1 MGNILIKRS
10 IIRLQITHKLS
21 LNDNMIELLI
31 NIKDNLTEKQEYAFQ
46 FIDAIL
52 FLLFLIA
59 VLYLFIFAV
68 YSKKKALYSYPKANK
83 KYRYAIL
90 FPAYMEDDV
99 IIDSVRS
106 FFKQDYPRELY
117 DVIVIS
123 DQMCEETIC
132 KLKDLS
138 AKVIQISDTLSTKI
152 YALQQAVEYI
162 ECEQLSYE
170 MVVVLDAD
178 NIVNTN
184 FLEKIND
191 AFYSG
196 CLAIQTHRVAK
207 NRDTNT
213 AVLDA
218 VSEEINN
225 SIFRKGHTRLGFSS
239 GLSGSGMAFEYE
251 LFKKTIQGSDQIG
264 EDKYMERK
272 LLLENIYIEYLEDV
286 YTYDEKVRGKKE
298 FYNQRRRWLAT
309 QFSNLFS
316 GISQLPGAILRGK
329 WDYCDKLFQWMMPP
343 RILLLGFALLIACF
357 LSIINI
363 LQSIKWWGL
372 LLFIGITFSLAVPDY
387 LVDKQF
393 KKAITSLP
401 VLFLL
406 MFFNLFRLRGGNKKF
421 IHTKHSIRNE
431 NSH

>member
-1 MGNILIKRS
+1 
-10 IIRLQITHKLS
+10 
-21 LNDNMIELLI
+21 MIELLF
-31 NIKDNLTEKQEYAFQ
+31 NIKDNWIDKQEYAFLL
-46 FIDAIL
+46 IDAIL

-68 YSKKKALYSYPKANK
+68 YSKKKAIYSYPNANK

-90 FPAYMEDDV
+90 FPAYMEDNV
-99 IIDSVRS
+99 IIDSVES

-123 DQMCEETIC
+123 DQMSEDTILELK
-132 KLKDLS
+132 KLP
-138 AKVIQISDTLSTKI
+138 AKVTQISDPMSTKI
-152 YALQQAVEYI
+152 NALQKAIEYI
-162 ECEQLSYE
+162 EKEKLSYD

-178 NIVNTN
+178 NIVNSN
-184 FLEKIND
+184 FLNKINN

-239 GLSGSGMAFEYE
+239 GLSGSGMAFEYD
-251 LFKKTIQGSDQIG
+251 LFKNIIQGIDEIG

-272 LLLENIYIEYLEDV
+272 LLLQNVYIEYLEDV
-286 YTYDEKVRGKKE
+286 YTFDEKVREKKE
-298 FYNQRRRWLAT
+298 FYNQRQRWLAT

-316 GISQLPGAILRGK
+316 GLSQLPGAILSGN

-343 RILLLGFALLIACF
+343 RILLLGFVILIACF
-357 LSIINI
+357 LSFINI
-363 LQSIKWWGL
+363 SQSIKWWGL

-393 KKAITSLP
+393 KKAIISLP
-401 VLFLL
+401 ALFLL
-406 MFFNLFRLRGGNKKF
+406 MFFNLFRLRGGSKKF
-421 IHTKHSIRNE
+421 IHTKHSSKHE

>member
-1 MGNILIKRS
+1 
-10 IIRLQITHKLS
+10 
-21 LNDNMIELLI
+21 MIELLF
-31 NIKDNLTEKQEYAFQ
+31 NLKNNLIDKQEYLFLL
-46 FIDAIL
+46 IDAIL

-68 YSKKKALYSYPKANK
+68 YSKKKAAYSYPKANK
-83 KYRYAIL
+83 KHRYAIL
-90 FPAYMEDDV
+90 FPAYREDDV
-99 IIDSVRS
+99 IVDSVQS
-106 FFKQDYPRELY
+106 FFEQDYPRELY

-123 DQMCEETIC
+123 DQMQKETIAE
-132 KLKDLS
+132 LEATT
-138 AKVIQISDTLSTKI
+138 AKVAQISDPKSTKI
-152 YALQQAVEYI
+152 YALQKAIEYI
-162 ECEQLSYE
+162 EDKKLSYD

-178 NIVNTN
+178 NIVASD
-184 FLEKIND
+184 FLDKIND
-191 AFYSG
+191 AYYSG

-251 LFKKTIQGSDQIG
+251 LFKNIISGIEDIG
-264 EDKYMERK
+264 EDKHMERK
-272 LLLENIYIEYLEDV
+272 LLLQNIYIEYLENV
-286 YTYDEKVRGKKE
+286 YTFDEKVRGKRE
-298 FYNQRRRWLAT
+298 FYHQRRRWLAT

-316 GISQLPGAILRGK
+316 GISQLPGAMLSGK

-343 RILLLGFALLIACF
+343 RILLLGFILLIACF
-357 LSIINI
+357 LSIIDI
-363 LQSIKWWGL
+363 LHSIKWWGL

-406 MFFNLFRLRGGNKKF
+406 MFINLFRLRGGNKKF
-421 IHTKHSIRNE
+421 IHTKHSIKHE
-431 NSH
+431 NSN

>member
-1 MGNILIKRS
+1 
-10 IIRLQITHKLS
+10 
-21 LNDNMIELLI
+21 MIEI
-31 NIKDNLTEKQEYAFQ
+31 IFNIKDNWIDKQEYAFLL
-46 FIDAIL
+46 IDAIL

-59 VLYLFIFAV
+59 VLYLFIFAA
-68 YSKKKALYSYPKANK
+68 YSKKKPLYSYPTAK
-83 KYRYAIL
+83 KKHRYVIL

-99 IIDSVRS
+99 IIDSVQS
-106 FFKQDYPRELY
+106 FFKQNYPRELY

-123 DQMCEETIC
+123 DQMTEETIST
-132 KLKDLS
+132 LKRMS
-138 AKVIQISDTLSTKI
+138 AKVTQILDPMSTKI
-152 YALQQAVEYI
+152 NALQQAI
-162 ECEQLSYE
+162 ERIEQENLSYD

-178 NIVNTN
+178 NIVNPD

-196 CLAIQTHRVAK
+196 CLAIQTHRIAK

-225 SIFRKGHTRLGFSS
+225 AIFRKGHTRLGFSS

-251 LFKKTIQGSDQIG
+251 LFKNMIQGVDEIG

-272 LLLENIYIEYLEDV
+272 LLLQNIYIEYLEDV
-286 YTYDEKVRGKKE
+286 YTFDEKVRGKKE

-316 GISQLPGAILRGK
+316 GISQLPKALLSGK

-343 RILLLGFALLIACF
+343 RILLLGFVILIACVLSVINIF
-357 LSIINI
+357 LSF
-363 LQSIKWWGL
+363 KWWGL

-393 KKAITSLP
+393 KKAIISLP
-401 VLFLL
+401 ILFLL

-421 IHTKHSIRNE
+421 IHTKHSIRHE
-431 NSH
+431 NSN

>member
-1 MGNILIKRS
+1 
-10 IIRLQITHKLS
+10 
-21 LNDNMIELLI
+21 MIELLF
-31 NIKDNLTEKQEYAFQ
+31 NLKNNWIDKQEYAFMLV
-46 FIDAIL
+46 DAIL

-59 VLYLFIFAV
+59 VLYLFIFAA
-68 YSKKKALYSYPKANK
+68 YSKKKALYTYPPANK
-83 KYRYAIL
+83 KCKYAIL
-90 FPAYMEDDV
+90 FPAYMEDEV
-99 IIDSVRS
+99 IIDSVQS
-106 FFKQDYPRELY
+106 FFKQNYPRDLY

-123 DQMCEETIC
+123 DQMREDTIYKLEELT
-132 KLKDLS
+132 
-138 AKVIQISDTLSTKI
+138 AKVTRISDPMSTKI
-152 YALQQAVEYI
+152 YALQQAIEYI
-162 ECEQLSYE
+162 EQEKLYYD

-178 NIVNTN
+178 NIVNAD

-239 GLSGSGMAFEYE
+239 GLSGSGMAFEYK
-251 LFKKTIQGSDQIG
+251 LFDKMIQGINEIG
-264 EDKYMERK
+264 EDKHMERK
-272 LLLENIYIEYLEDV
+272 LLIQNVYIEYLENV
-286 YTYDEKVRGKKE
+286 YTFDEKVRGKKE

-316 GISQLPGAILRGK
+316 GISQLPGAILGGK

-343 RILLLGFALLIACF
+343 RILLLGFVTLIACF

-363 LQSIKWWGL
+363 FLSIKWWGL

-393 KKAITSLP
+393 KKAIISLP

-406 MFFNLFRLRGGNKKF
+406 MFLNLFRLRGSNKQF
-421 IHTKHSIRNE
+421 IHTKHTIKDE
-431 NSH
+431 NSD

>member
-1 MGNILIKRS
+1 
-10 IIRLQITHKLS
+10 
-21 LNDNMIELLI
+21 MIELLF
-31 NIKDNLTEKQEYAFQ
+31 NIKNNWIDKQEYIFLL
-46 FIDAIL
+46 IDAIL

-59 VLYLFIFAV
+59 VLYLFIFAA
-68 YSKKKALYSYPKANK
+68 YSKKKAPYTYPKANK
-83 KYRYAIL
+83 QCRYAIL
-90 FPAYMEDDV
+90 FPAYMEDNV
-99 IIDSVRS
+99 IVDSIQS
-106 FFKQDYPRELY
+106 FLKQDYPRDLY
-117 DVIVIS
+117 DIIVVS
-123 DQMCEETIC
+123 DQMQEETIF
-132 KLKDLS
+132 KLREIT
-138 AKVIQISDTLSTKI
+138 AKVTQISDPMSTKI
-152 YALQQAVEYI
+152 YALEKAIEYI
-162 ECEQLSYE
+162 EQEKLSFD
-170 MVVVLDAD
+170 MVVILDAD
-178 NIVNTN
+178 NVVKPD
-184 FLEKIND
+184 FLQKIND

-239 GLSGSGMAFEYE
+239 GLSGSGMAFEYS
-251 LFKKTIQGSDQIG
+251 LFKNIIQGIDKIG
-264 EDKYMERK
+264 EDKHMERK
-272 LLLENIYIEYLEDV
+272 LLLQNIYIEYLEDV
-286 YTYDEKVRGKKE
+286 YTFDEKVRCKKE

-309 QFSNLFS
+309 QFYNLFS

-343 RILLLGFALLIACF
+343 RILLLGFVILIACF
-357 LSIINI
+357 LSVINI
-363 LQSIKWWGL
+363 FLSIKWWGL

-393 KKAITSLP
+393 KKAIISLP

-406 MFFNLFRLRGGNKKF
+406 MFFNLFRLRGGNKQF
-421 IHTKHSIRNE
+421 IHTKHTVKDE

>member
-1 MGNILIKRS
+1 
-10 IIRLQITHKLS
+10 
-21 LNDNMIELLI
+21 MIELLF
-31 NIKDNLTEKQEYAFQ
+31 NIKNNWIDKQEYAFL

-59 VLYLFIFAV
+59 ALYLFIFAA
-68 YSKKKALYSYPKANK
+68 YSKKKALYTYPTANK
-83 KYRYAIL
+83 KYRYVIL
-90 FPAYMEDDV
+90 FPAYMEDNV

-123 DQMCEETIC
+123 DQMQEDTITTLEELT
-132 KLKDLS
+132 
-138 AKVIQISDTLSTKI
+138 AKVIQISDPRSTKI
-152 YALQQAVEYI
+152 YALQKAIEYI
-162 ECEQLSYE
+162 DKRELSYD

-178 NIVNTN
+178 NIVKPH

-239 GLSGSGMAFEYE
+239 GLSGSGMAFEYK
-251 LFKKTIQGSDQIG
+251 LFKNMIQGIDEIG
-264 EDKYMERK
+264 EDKHMERK
-272 LLLENIYIEYLEDV
+272 LLLQNIYIEYLEDV
-286 YTYDEKVRGKKE
+286 YTFDEKVRGKKE

-309 QFSNLFS
+309 QFNNLFS

-343 RILLLGFALLIACF
+343 RILLLGFVILISCF
-357 LSIINI
+357 LSVINI
-363 LQSIKWWGL
+363 FLSIKWWGL
-372 LLFIGITFSLAVPDY
+372 LLFIAITFSLAVPDY

-393 KKAITSLP
+393 KKAIVSLP
-401 VLFLL
+401 ILFFL
-406 MFFNLFRLRGGNKKF
+406 MFINLFRIRGGSKKF
-421 IHTKHSIRNE
+421 IHTKHSLKHE

>member
-1 MGNILIKRS
+1 
-10 IIRLQITHKLS
+10 
-21 LNDNMIELLI
+21 MIEI
-31 NIKDNLTEKQEYAFQ
+31 IFNIKDNWIDKQEYAFLL
-46 FIDAIL
+46 IDAIL

-59 VLYLFIFAV
+59 VLYLFIFAA
-68 YSKKKALYSYPKANK
+68 YSKKKPLYCYPPAK
-83 KYRYAIL
+83 KKHRYVIL

-99 IIDSVRS
+99 IIDSVQS
-106 FFKQDYPRELY
+106 FFKQNYPRELY

-123 DQMCEETIC
+123 DQMTEETISV
-132 KLKDLS
+132 LKKTT
-138 AKVIQISDTLSTKI
+138 AKITQILDPMSTKI
-152 YALQQAVEYI
+152 NALQEAIKNI
-162 ECEQLSYE
+162 EQENLSYD

-178 NIVNTN
+178 NIVNPD

-196 CLAIQTHRVAK
+196 CLAIQTHRIAK

-225 SIFRKGHTRLGFSS
+225 AIFRKGHTRLGFSS

-251 LFKKTIQGSDQIG
+251 LFKNMIQGVDEIG

-272 LLLENIYIEYLEDV
+272 LLLQNIYIEYLEDV
-286 YTYDEKVRGKKE
+286 YTFDEKVRGKKE

-316 GISQLPGAILRGK
+316 GISQLPKALLSGK

-343 RILLLGFALLIACF
+343 RILLLGFVILIACLLSVINIF
-357 LSIINI
+357 LSF
-363 LQSIKWWGL
+363 KWWGL

-393 KKAITSLP
+393 KKAIISLP
-401 VLFLL
+401 ILFLL
-406 MFFNLFRLRGGNKKF
+406 MFFNLFRLRGGNNKF
-421 IHTKHSIRNE
+421 IHTKHSIRHE

>member
-1 MGNILIKRS
+1 
-10 IIRLQITHKLS
+10 
-21 LNDNMIELLI
+21 MIELLF
-31 NIKDNLTEKQEYAFQ
+31 NIKDNWTDKQEYAFLL
-46 FIDAIL
+46 IDAIL

-68 YSKKKALYSYPKANK
+68 YSKKKVLYSYPDANK

-90 FPAYMEDDV
+90 FPAYMEDNV
-99 IIDSVRS
+99 IIDSVES

-123 DQMCEETIC
+123 DQMSEETILELK
-132 KLKDLS
+132 KLT
-138 AKVIQISDTLSTKI
+138 AKVTQISDPMSTKI
-152 YALQQAVEYI
+152 NALQQAI
-162 ECEQLSYE
+162 ENIEKEKLSYD
-170 MVVVLDAD
+170 MIVVLDAD
-178 NIVNTN
+178 NIVNSN
-184 FLEKIND
+184 FLDKINN
-191 AFYSG
+191 AYYSG

-239 GLSGSGMAFEYE
+239 GLSGSGMAFEYD
-251 LFKKTIQGSDQIG
+251 LFKNIIQGIDEIG

-272 LLLENIYIEYLEDV
+272 LLLQNVYIEYLEDV
-286 YTYDEKVRGKKE
+286 YTFDEKVREKKE
-298 FYNQRRRWLAT
+298 FYNQRQRWLAT

-316 GISQLPGAILRGK
+316 GLSQLPGAILSGK

-343 RILLLGFALLIACF
+343 RILLLGFVILIASF
-357 LSIINI
+357 LSLINI

-372 LLFIGITFSLAVPDY
+372 LFFIGITFSLAIPDY

-393 KKAITSLP
+393 KKAIISLP
-401 VLFLL
+401 ALFLL
-406 MFFNLFRLRGGNKKF
+406 MFFNLFRLRGGSKKF
-421 IHTKHSIRNE
+421 IHTKHSSKHE
-431 NSH
+431 NSY